1 MKSKYFPTLAWLGV
15 LSLST
20 SASLAQTTEE
30 RAGARAAADQGYD
43 AFKAGRWAT
52 ALDLFS
58 RAESLVHSPVHVLF
72 LARSQAKLGLLLE
85 AKEAYLQV
93 LREPSAAATPA
104 PGVKQARLDAQREL
118 GELEPRI
125 PLVSVQVEGA
135 HPSEVIEV
143 SQDGLPLSSALIGV
157 ARPLNP
163 GQHVWRAASDSR
175 PPVTQQRNIEPG
187 TESQVTL
194 RLAPQREV
202 ELVATSSRPP
212 SEPQDAP
219 SDVGSGGPSG
229 WVYAGLGVTAVGIG
243 IGVGF
248 LLQKNHLEDQILETC
263 TPDCSATA
271 DNLERKEDADRAG
284 LISAVGFVGAG
295 VGLTSAL
302 VLWLLEPSGK
312 TSAGS
317 ATPTTDWHP
326 WVGLRSAGVSGH
338 F

>member
-1 MKSKYFPTLAWLGV
+1 MKFKYLPALAWLGL
-15 LSLST
+15 LSLRA
-20 SASLAQTTEE
+20 ASSPAQTTEE

-52 ALDLFS
+52 AIDLFS

-93 LREPSAAATPA
+93 LREPAVAAPA
-104 PGVKQARLDAQREL
+104 AGVKQARADAEREL
-118 GELEPRI
+118 GELEPQI
-125 PLVSVQVEGA
+125 PLVSIQIEGA
-135 HPSEVIEV
+135 EPSEVIEV
-143 SQDGLPLSSALIGV
+143 TQDGLPLSRALIGV

-163 GQHVWRAASDSR
+163 GQHIWRAASDSR
-175 PPVTQQRNIEPG
+175 PPVTVQRGIEPG
-187 TESQVTL
+187 TESQVNL

-202 ELVATSSRPP
+202 ELVAVAPRPV
-212 SEPQDAP
+212 SEPH
-219 SDVGSGGPSG
+219 DVPPPAASGGPSG
-229 WVYAGLGVTAVGIG
+229 WVYAGLGVTAVGVGVG
-243 IGVGF
+243 IGF
-248 LLQKNHLEDQILETC
+248 LLRKNHLEDQILETC
-263 TPDCSATA
+263 TPDCSATP
-271 DNLERKEDADRAG
+271 DNLERKEDADTAG

-312 TSAGS
+312 ASGS
-317 ATPTTDWHP
+317 AAATVDWQP
-326 WVGLRSAGVSGH
+326 WVGARSAGVSGR

>member
-1 MKSKYFPTLAWLGV
+1 MKAKYFPTLAWLGV

-52 ALDLFS
+52 AVDLFS

-93 LREPSAAATPA
+93 LREPSPGTAPAA
-104 PGVKQARLDAQREL
+104 GVKQARLDAQREL
-118 GELEPRI
+118 DELEPQI
-125 PLVSVQVEGA
+125 PLVSVQIDGA
-135 HPSEVIEV
+135 QPSEVIEV
-143 SQDGLPLSSALIGV
+143 TQDGLPLSSALIGV

-163 GQHVWRAASDSR
+163 GQHLWRAATDSR
-175 PPVTQQRNIEPG
+175 PPVTQQRSIEPG

-194 RLAPQREV
+194 RLAPQREI
-202 ELVATSSRPP
+202 ELVAASPRPA
-212 SEPQDAP
+212 SQPQDASP
-219 SDVGSGGPSG
+219 EPGSSGPSG
-229 WVYAGLGVTAVGIG
+229 WVYAGFGVTAVGLGAG
-243 IGVGF
+243 IGF
-248 LLQKNHLEDQILETC
+248 LLHQNHLEDQILETC
-263 TPDCSATA
+263 TPDCIATA
-271 DNLERKEDADRAG
+271 GNVQLKEDADRAG

-312 TSAGS
+312 TPPANGA
-317 ATPTTDWHP
+317 ATADWQP
-326 WVGLRSAGVSGH
+326 WVGLRSAGICGH